1 MDFKNIKKYL
11 FNSFLLTMPILL
23 WNIVLADKLPKAY
36 EPEIF
41 WDNIPLLVTY
51 GENIAR
57 LLMFLFVILM
67 PLNISTNTQKKG
79 FMLYVVG
86 TLVYF
91 TSWLVLIYF
100 PTSMWSTSVFGFL
113 APAYT
118 PLFWL
123 IGIGLIGD
131 SLYFNLPF
139 RKWIF
144 FILVIVFL
152 LFHNWHAFLIYMRT
166 N

>member
-1 MDFKNIKKYL
+1 MDFRNIKKYL
-11 FNSFLLTMPILL
+11 FNSFLLTIPILL

-36 EPEIF
+36 QPEIF

-57 LLMFLFVILM
+57 LLMFLFITLM

-86 TLVYF
+86 ALVYF
-91 TSWLVLIYF
+91 ASWLVLIYF

-113 APAYT
+113 APACT

-123 IGIGLIGD
+123 IGIGLIGN
-131 SLYFNLPF
+131 SLYFNIPTENGCFSSLSLSSYYFITGTPF
-139 RKWIF
+139 
-144 FILVIVFL
+144 
-152 LFHNWHAFLIYMRT
+152 
-166 N
+166 